1 MKKMIYLELFF
12 VFFTIGLFTLGGG
25 YAMIPM
31 IEEQVISRGWMTHE
45 ELYNFIGISESTPGP
60 FAVNIATFIGHSQ
73 AGILGSITAT
83 ISVVLPSFIIILLI
97 AKFLHNFLKYKQ
109 VRWALDGVKPII
121 VGLLFAVVLSLIN
134 NNIMGGDYNWRDIDF
149 IGVAIMGGMFILKAV
164 NKRFSPILL
173 IIISAL
179 LGLVLYQVF

>member
-1 MKKMIYLELFF
+1 
-12 VFFTIGLFTLGGG
+12 
-25 YAMIPM
+25 
-31 IEEQVISRGWMTHE
+31 
-45 ELYNFIGISESTPGP
+45 
-60 FAVNIATFIGHSQ
+60 
-73 AGILGSITAT
+73 
-83 ISVVLPSFIIILLI
+83 
-97 AKFLHNFLKYKQ
+97 KFLHNFLKYKQ
-109 VRWALDGVKPII
+109 VRWALDGEKPSI
-121 VGLLFAVVLSLIN
+121 VGLLFAVVLSRIN